1 MIGCSVDV
9 RLIEVLWLELGVV
22 VDDRRLI
29 GVDVPVVRT
38 GDLVDEAFGG
48 ETMVED
54 AALAVEDVGVR
65 VVLVGDH
72 QIGQPTFEQG
82 QDRILLA
89 VGVEVADDEDILV
102 PGLGLEVIDE
112 AEESLR
118 FRDPRG
124 VVAALAVALVEV
136 QAGGVLTTLGL
147 EVVDEDRDDLAI
159 RVQREG
165 LGDGITLEA
174 LVRVAS

>member
-1 MIGCSVDV
+1 
-9 RLIEVLWLELGVV
+9 
-22 VDDRRLI
+22 
-29 GVDVPVVRT
+29 
-38 GDLVDEAFGG
+38 
-48 ETMVED
+48 MVED

-72 QIGQPTFEQG
+72 QIGQPAVEQG
-82 QDRILLA
+82 QDRVLLA
-89 VGVEVADDEDILV
+89 VGVEVADDEDVLV

-112 AEESLR
+112 AEEGLG

-136 QAGGVLTTLGL
+136 RAGGVLAALGL
-147 EVVDEDRDDLAI
+147 EVVDEDRDDLAV

-165 LGDGITLEA
+165 LGDGIALEA